1 MGVLP
6 SDVNYIESISVS
18 TNRDLPTFKEYGWD
32 FENND
37 FIIQDGELVIVE
49 ENEALKIWIY
59 KVLRTPKFRYLAF
72 SFAYGN
78 RLESLVGKI
87 CDTDLFKSELKRLL
101 EECLLISNY
110 ITSINSV
117 DVTLE
122 DEKLTGTIG
131 LTTVYSSLEM
141 EVDLSV

>member
-6 SDVNYIESISVS
+6 SDVSYIESISVS
-18 TNRDLPTFKEYGWD
+18 TSRDLPTFKEYSWD
-32 FENND
+32 FEKDD
-37 FIIQDGELVIVE
+37 FIIQDGEFIIAE

-59 KVLRTPKFRYLAF
+59 KVLKTPKFRYLAF

-78 RLESLVGKI
+78 RLESLVGKVY
-87 CDTDLFKSELKRLL
+87 DTDLFKSELKRLL
-101 EECLLISNY
+101 EECLLISQY
-110 ITSINSV
+110 ITSIDSV

-122 DEKLTGTIG
+122 DERLTGTIG

-141 EVDLSV
+141 EVNLSV